1 MANFRKSFNFRNGV
15 QVDNDNLVVNSNG
28 LVGIGTTV
36 PTESLDVRGTAKIVG
51 LVTANSVDTP
61 NLNVSG
67 VGTFGTITD
76 GKLTISAGIITAV
89 TGVVTFYGDG
99 VGLVNIPTSQWID
112 TDVGLGFTSIYAAG
126 NVGVA
131 TTDPRNSF
139 QVGGNPYASVDG
151 VGFSSTGNIRASG
164 IITASSFSGALN
176 ASNLTGTI
184 NNDRLPENISVT
196 GVVTATT
203 FVGSLTG
210 TATTASSLSGTPSIT
225 VDDVTADNVSAT
237 NLTLTGVSTV
247 TTELNVGAG
256 GTAITALNTGR
267 LGIGTASPSSD
278 LQIRKTSDSLLEVIS
293 DGGQSRISVG
303 QSVGAGNSTGVIRF
317 GNLGKT
323 LDFINNDTG
332 SFRNIIHGGSAGVS
346 TGNFKWVYGQSNA
359 ERMTLT
365 WDGNLGINQSTPTHR
380 LHVVGTSTVT
390 GTASFGGNVDIFN
403 DLSVSGDVTVDGNL
417 NPNSITL
424 PAILPNTNLN
434 NTTGITTLSGLTATG
449 EVNFQSANFVG
460 MGTQVGV
467 NTDVQNPSF
476 PLSVNGNA
484 RVDGVLNV
492 LTGVTLA
499 DAVGYV
505 TAFNL
510 TAAGG
515 FRSTNNATHGVT
527 IDYAASPDRIV
538 FSVAGIGSTS
548 LLLF

>member
-36 PTESLDVRGTAKIVG
+36 PTEALDVRGTAKVVG
-51 LVTANSVDTP
+51 LVSATSVSTP
-61 NLNVSG
+61 NINVSG

-139 QVGGNPYASVDG
+139 QVGGNPNASGNG

-164 IITASSFSGALN
+164 IITAATFSGNLA
-176 ASNLTGTI
+176 ATNLTGTI
-184 NNDRLPENISVT
+184 SNARLPQNISVT

-203 FVGSLTG
+203 FVGDVTG
-210 TATTASSLSGTPSIT
+210 TATTATSLSGTPSIT
-225 VDDVTADNVSAT
+225 VDDVLASDIAAT
-237 NLTLTGVSTV
+237 NLTLTGFSTI

-267 LGIGTASPSSD
+267 LGVGTASPSAD
-278 LQIRKTSDSLLEVIS
+278 LQIRKASGTLLDVVADS
-293 DGGQSRISVG
+293 GQSRISVG
-303 QSVGAGNSTGVIRF
+303 QSVGAGNSAGVIRF

-332 SFRNIIHGGSAGVS
+332 SFRNIIHGGSAGLS
-346 TGNFKWVYGQSNA
+346 TGNFKWIYGQTNS

-365 WDGNLGINQSTPTHR
+365 WDGNLGLNQSSPTHR

-390 GTASFGGNVDIFN
+390 GAASFGGNVEVAN
-403 DLSVSGDVTVDGNL
+403 DLNVLGDVTVTGNV
-417 NPNSITL
+417 NPGTITL
-424 PAILPNTNLN
+424 PDVIANTNLN

-449 EVNFQSANFVG
+449 EVDFQSSNFVG
-460 MGTQVGV
+460 LGTQVGV

-476 PLSVNGNA
+476 PLDVNGSV
-484 RVDGVLNV
+484 RVGANLNV
-492 LTGVTLA
+492 QTGINLA

-515 FRSTNNATHGVT
+515 FRSTNNATHGVK
-527 IDYAASPDRIV
+527 IDYASSPDRIV
-538 FSVAGIGSTS
+538 FTVTGIGSTS

>member
-1 MANFRKSFNFRNGV
+1 MANIRKSFNFKTGL
-15 QVDNDNLVVNSNG
+15 QVDNDNFVINSNG
-28 LVGIGTTV
+28 LVGIGTSV
-36 PTESLDVRGTAKIVG
+36 PQGYLFNVYGDSRVTG
-51 LVTANSVDTP
+51 LVTTAT
-61 NLNVSG
+61 LHAG
-67 VGTFGTITD
+67 VGTVTTLTSSTSTLGVASVTSLQVGSSPTVTNLIGYAYTAFETD
-76 GKLTISAGIITAV
+76 NGGVGLHTVSHIGINTTTSPSASDAELSVYGNVNV
-89 TGVVTFYGDG
+89 TGVV
-99 VGLVNIPTSQWID
+99 
-112 TDVGLGFTSIYAAG
+112 
-126 NVGVA
+126 
-131 TTDPRNSF
+131 
-139 QVGGNPYASVDG
+139 
-151 VGFSSTGNIRASG
+151 
-164 IITASSFSGALN
+164 TASSFSGDVA
-176 ASNLTGTI
+176 ATDLTGTI
-184 NNDRLPENISVT
+184 DNARLPANISVT

-332 SFRNIIHGGSAGVS
+332 SFRNIIHGGSAGLS

-390 GTASFGGNVDIFN
+390 GTASFGGNVDVFN

-434 NTTGITTLSGLTATG
+434 STTGITTLSGLTATG

-467 NTDVQNPSF
+467 NTNVQNPSF
-476 PLSVNGNA
+476 PLTVNGNA